1 MLVAV
6 SATVP
11 TFTTATLR
19 TSLVLASAIM
29 SRIACM
35 PSPVARLVRLE
46 VVERTIAA
54 IWGRSGVSV
63 TRVVAIVNVTVEA
76 GTAVKPRSSSDEKA
90 AIEPVGPVVPIGGA
104 VVRSVVIVPIGA
116 SGRCANTN
124 HHLSP

>member
-1 MLVAV
+1 MAV
-6 SATVP
+6 SAAVLTS
-11 TFTTATLR
+11 TTANLR
-19 TSLVLASAIM
+19 TSLALASAIM

-63 TRVVAIVNVTVEA
+63 ARVVAIINVTVEA
-76 GTAVKPRSSSDEKA
+76 GTAVKPWSSSDEKA

-104 VVRSVVIVPIGA
+104 GVRSVVIV
-116 SGRCANTN
+116 S
-124 HHLSP
+124 